1 MSFQGLKRRKEGVCM
16 LTWRWYGVNE
26 REMIGFK
33 RAEGGGCH
41 VPERCNATRPH
52 AAPLNAISSHVHT
65 PV

>member
-1 MSFQGLKRRKEGVCM
+1 MGDNVDVVWGKRK
-16 LTWRWYGVNE
+16 
-26 REMIGFK
+26 GFK
-33 RAEGGGCH
+33 RAEGSGCH